1 MSATP
6 TYSLETLVSAGVPFE
21 LARWYHLFGR
31 KQQQLGAEDD
41 ERIHLIRWLIVRFG

>member
-6 TYSLETLVSAGVPFE
+6 TFSLENMVSAGVPFE

-31 KQQQLGAEDD
+31 KQQQLGATDD

>member
-6 TYSLETLVSAGVPFE
+6 TYSLENMVSAGVPFE

-31 KQQQLGAEDD
+31 KQQQLGAED